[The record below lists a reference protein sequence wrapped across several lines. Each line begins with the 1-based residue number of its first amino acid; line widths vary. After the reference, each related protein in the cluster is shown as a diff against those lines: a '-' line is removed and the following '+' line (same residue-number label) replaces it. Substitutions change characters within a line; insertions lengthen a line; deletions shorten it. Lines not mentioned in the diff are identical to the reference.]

1 MDNNETL
8 LQFIKADWV
17 AKRLSFELA
26 LKNPFPVVVE
36 VGNIPA
42 SPQLPLP
49 LAPCTGPVRPSP
61 EGSQP

>member
-1 MDNNETL
+1 MESNETL
-8 LQFIKADWV
+8 LQFIKADWL
-17 AKRLSFELA
+17 AKGRSFELA
-26 LKNPFPVVVE
+26 LRNPFPVVVE
-36 VGNIPA
+36 VRNIPP